1 MHGLD
6 QVVMNLPR
14 SVCIQSLENNS
25 TNFTNFKEML
35 SFALKNPDCKIE
47 IKTLVIDHRFHEKF
61 EGFSI
66 ADFCEHFI
74 KTQET

>member
-1 MHGLD
+1 
-6 QVVMNLPR
+6 
-14 SVCIQSLENNS
+14 
-25 TNFTNFKEML
+25 ML